1 MVTAVY
7 DGLLEPAVGVY
18 VTKITQGLPDFT
30 EPDVGAIAIYV
41 LLLVVVIQEG
51 RDVPSAIV
59 IEVKAP
65 VVGQEFAVQVRIA
78 GVEI

>member
-30 EPDVGAIAIYV
+30 EPVVGAIEIYV

-51 RDVPSAIV
+51 RAVPPANV

-65 VVGQEFAVQVRIA
+65 VVGQEFTVHALIA
-78 GVEI
+78 GVEM

>member
-1 MVTAVY
+1 
-7 DGLLEPAVGVY
+7 
-18 VTKITQGLPDFT
+18 LPDFT